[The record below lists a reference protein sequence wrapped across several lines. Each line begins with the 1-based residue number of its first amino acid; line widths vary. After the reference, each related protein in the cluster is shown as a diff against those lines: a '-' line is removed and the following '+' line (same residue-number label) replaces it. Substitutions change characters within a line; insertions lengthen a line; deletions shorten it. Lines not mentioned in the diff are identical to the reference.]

1 MADWIIQLS
10 PEYGPIKKGF
20 ELAGMTKVLKESN
33 K

>member
-10 PEYGPIKKGF
+10 PEYGHIKEGF
-20 ELAGMTKVLKESN
+20 ELAGITEVLKESN